1 MTLLMDA
8 PWLRHYDEGV
18 PRSIGTY
25 PDLTL
30 VDYAREHA
38 LSKPDA
44 PAVLFKGRPLSWRE
58 LDRQSDALAGALQRE
73 GVKAGDRVA
82 LLLPN
87 CPQFVVAEFAIW
99 KLGAIVAPENPIYT
113 DQELVDSL
121 GEMAP
126 RIAIVLSPF
135 YAQMKRI
142 QPRTAIRRVIVTN
155 IKEYLAPATRVLFTL
170 FKEKQEG
177 HRIDLEPGDLW
188 YRDLLRGPAATYTPP
203 KADDPALV
211 IMSGGTTGTA
221 KGVVSDHRHIVMAGM
236 QLGAWLHEALEAP
249 EASVMLPLPLF
260 HMYGCTGA
268 QGITFLRGIPL
279 ILIPNPRDIDD
290 LVKSI
295 NRDRPALFAGVPT
308 LFNAL
313 LNHPDVISGKADF
326 RSIRACFSGASAL
339 MAETKK
345 RFEDLT
351 GGRIVE
357 GYSLTEAG
365 MACCV
370 NPLRGVD
377 KIGSVGMPL
386 PDVQVRIVDGEIV
399 MRAPQLMRG
408 YWNHAEATA
417 EMIRDGWLYTGDLG
431 TMDEDGYIFITDRK
445 KDLIKTSGF
454 QVWPREVEEVIAEHP
469 SVAEVGVAGL
479 PDPIKSEIV
488 AAWVVPRTGT
498 TVDTEEIRTWCR
510 QKLAPYKV
518 PARIEVRESLPKTM
532 VGKVLRR
539 ELVAEALG
547 GGRGSRGGAGEC
559 DRCPL
564 PVARCPWPVA
574 RCRLS
579 ASRGMRCQAFN
590 TPFLV
595 VR

>member
-1 MTLLMDA
+1 MDL
-8 PWLRHYDEGV
+8 PWLEHYDGGV
-18 PRSIGTY
+18 PRTLGTY
-25 PDLTL
+25 PEKTL
-30 VDYAREHA
+30 VDFVREHA
-38 LSKPDA
+38 RARPDA
-44 PAVLFKGRPLSWRE
+44 PALLFKGRPFSWRE
-58 LDRQSDALAGALQRE
+58 LDVQSDALAGALQRE

-87 CPQFVVAEFAIW
+87 CPQFVISEMAIW
-99 KLGAIVAPENPIYT
+99 KLGAIVTPENPVYT
-113 DQELVDSL
+113 DQELIDSL
-121 GEMAP
+121 GETTP
-126 RIAIVLSPF
+126 RLAIALTPF
-135 YAQMKRI
+135 YAQLKRI
-142 QPRTAIRRVIVTN
+142 QPRTTITRVVVTS
-155 IKEYLAPATRVLFTL
+155 IKEYLSPVTRVLFTL
-170 FKEKQEG
+170 FRERKEG
-177 HRIDLEPGDLW
+177 HRIAIDAADLW
-188 YRDLLRGPAATYTPP
+188 YRDLLGGPPARYTPP
-203 KADDPALV
+203 KPDDPALI
-211 IMSGGTTGTA
+211 IMSGGTTGTP
-221 KGVVSDHRHIVMAGM
+221 KGVLSAHRDIVMAGT
-236 QLGAWLHEALEAP
+236 QIGAWLNEALQGP
-249 EASVMLPLPLF
+249 RASVMLPLPLF

-290 LVKSI
+290 VVKSI
-295 NRDRPALFAGVPT
+295 QRDRPALFAGVPT

-370 NPLRGVD
+370 NPLRGEN

-386 PDVQVRIVDGEIV
+386 PDVLVQIIDGEIV
-399 MRAPQLMRG
+399 MQAPQLMRG
-408 YWNHAEATA
+408 YWNEPEASA

-431 TMDEDGYIFITDRK
+431 TMDADGYVFITDRK

-488 AAWVVPRTGT
+488 AAWIVPRPGE
-498 TVDTEEIRTWCR
+498 TVDVDAIKAHCR
-510 QKLAPYKV
+510 LKLAPYKV
-518 PARIEVRESLPKTM
+518 PVRIEVRESLPKTL

-539 ELVAEALG
+539 ELVAETV
-547 GGRGSRGGAGEC
+547 GR
-559 DRCPL
+559 
-564 PVARCPWPVA
+564 
-574 RCRLS
+574 
-579 ASRGMRCQAFN
+579 
-590 TPFLV
+590 T
-595 VR
+595 